1 MPGCHSRQTVIHG
14 KENLSR
20 WRGHGSRGQP
30 RTRSIPRGPRRLR
43 WSLSPP
49 HYLIPRGVRTTNRT
63 HRLRPGCAPG
73 DGLGPPLT
81 LRRPPRRGPGASPA
95 RARGPRPRRAVEAG
109 QGWGGGRRRGQD
121 PLSPPPPRPP
131 PPAAGSPRAPVPVCG
146 ASGAGAAPPPCP
158 AAAAAGPDGSGSVR
172 PGRHVSGAVHC
183 GAKAGGS
190 APRAAALRGG
200 GGGGDRA
207 GHGARTTP
215 ALPGSPP
222 CLRASSL
229 LRGRRAP
236 HFPSPQRSGPSS
248 LPQRQAGMR
257 E

>member
-20 WRGHGSRGQP
+20 WSGHGSRGQP
-30 RTRSIPRGPRRLR
+30 RTRGILRGPRRLR

-73 DGLGPPLT
+73 GGLGPPLT

-200 GGGGDRA
+200 GGGYRA

-222 CLRASSL
+222 VPQSL
-229 LRGRRAP
+229 LLAEGATRPPPPSGLPGVQGLPPSHSGKRG
-236 HFPSPQRSGPSS
+236 
-248 LPQRQAGMR
+248 
-257 E
+257 